1 MTTEEIIIRIFCLV
15 DEQLYDVPKV
25 PQAKLYPSE
34 IVTIGIL
41 FALKG
46 NHFRAFYRWLR
57 RDFDQLFGGL
67 PHRTTLLRQLREQQ
81 VHTDNFMAQPSVLN
95 VADNYP
101 IELLF
106 PIREGRSAAQVGKKG
121 KDKGRWS
128 IGLKLCWIINS
139 YGQICAWRW
148 DTLNCP
154 DNQFRDLFTD
164 YELQAIIL
172 AFIIVVE
179 LLILCSQRCNP

>member
-15 DEQLYDVPKV
+15 DDQLYDVPKV

-57 RDFDQLFGGL
+57 RDFDPLFGGL
-67 PHRTTLLRQLREQQ
+67 PHRTTLSRQLREQQ
-81 VHTDNFMAQPSVLN
+81 VHTDNLMAQPSVLN
-95 VADNYP
+95 VADSYP

-121 KDKGRWS
+121 KDKGHWS
-128 IGLKLCWIINS
+128 IGLKLCWIHQQLWT
-139 YGQICAWRW
+139 GLR
-148 DTLNCP
+148 
-154 DNQFRDLFTD
+154 
-164 YELQAIIL
+164 L
-172 AFIIVVE
+172 A
-179 LLILCSQRCNP
+179 L